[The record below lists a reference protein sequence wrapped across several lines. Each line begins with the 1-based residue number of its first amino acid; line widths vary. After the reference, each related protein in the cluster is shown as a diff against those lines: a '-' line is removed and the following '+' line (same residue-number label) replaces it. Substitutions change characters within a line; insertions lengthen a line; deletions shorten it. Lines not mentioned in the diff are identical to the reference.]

1 MIRRSLHV
9 AIAVVA
15 LAAPTALTA
24 CGSDDTPAIASYGE
38 VSPDETA
45 DYEYVVPYGT
55 SVRINAGQVVDL
67 MPQYLEV
74 RVGETIRIKNQDS
87 RDYMIGPFFVAAA
100 QTLSMRFTQEGTLSG
115 TCTMNPEGI
124 FEIKVLP

>member
-1 MIRRSLHV
+1 MRRSL
-9 AIAVVA
+9 AM
-15 LAAPTALTA
+15 LACLCLASGAGILTS
-24 CGSDDTPAIASYGE
+24 CGSETAPAVASYGE
-38 VSPDETA
+38 VSADEAA

-74 RVGETIRIKNQDS
+74 HVGETIRIKNQDS

-115 TCTMNPEGI
+115 TCTMNPEGV
-124 FEIKVLP
+124 FEITVLP

>member
-1 MIRRSLHV
+1 MRRRV
-9 AIAVVA
+9 AAVA
-15 LAAPTALTA
+15 LIALVLPLPA

-38 VSPDETA
+38 VSADETA

-124 FEIKVLP
+124 FEIEVLP

>member
-1 MIRRSLHV
+1 MPRSALR
-9 AIAVVA
+9 IAVTLIA
-15 LAAPTALTA
+15 LASPTLLAS
-24 CGSDDTPAIASYGE
+24 CGSDDAPTIASYGQ
-38 VSPDETA
+38 VSPDEIA

-124 FEIKVLP
+124 FEIKVVA

>member
-1 MIRRSLHV
+1 MRRGL
-9 AIAVVA
+9 AATALVA
-15 LAAPTALTA
+15 LAILPVS
-24 CGSDDTPAIASYGE
+24 CGSDDPPAIASYGE
-38 VSPDETA
+38 VSEDEAA

-67 MPQYLEV
+67 MPQYRQV

-124 FEIKVLP
+124 FEIEVVP

>member
-1 MIRRSLHV
+1 MRRRSV
-9 AIAVVA
+9 AVA
-15 LAAPTALTA
+15 LLCVLPAAAALSA
-24 CGSDDTPAIASYGE
+24 CGSDSTPAVASYGE
-38 VSPDETA
+38 VSADETA

-55 SVRINAGQVVDL
+55 SVRINAGQSVDL

-124 FEIKVLP
+124 FEIHVLP